1 MALLGTLL
9 TAPALLAAGFGP
21 AFQLMPGSLAPGD
34 HFGAAVAVG
43 DGVVAVGAYL
53 AAANGE
59 PESGAV
65 YLFQQDPAGGWSLPP
80 LVLHGKAGEWFGFD
94 VAIDGGKARGRLLVG
109 APRARASG
117 QRTGAA
123 YSFDLT
129 AGAVG
134 PLVILPIPGG
144 KDGDE
149 IGSAVAVAGDRW
161 AVGARGDG
169 QAGPRAG
176 SVYLSRGGLIQKL
189 LPDGAAAGGEL
200 GQSVSLDGDLLA
212 VGAPLDAAG
221 GPAAGAAYVFAPGP
235 GGGWQGQRLP
245 VTARPGAAFGYSVA
259 AVAAGGG
266 QVAVGAPLDD
276 GRGPEAGAAYLFQRR
291 DGTWQQ
297 PTQLDPGVAAGS
309 QLGVAMTLDR
319 GGPGEI
325 VAGARRAFGDAGRAY
340 RFSSAGSPLG
350 VIPSPAPAGAQF
362 GFGVAIHQGTLLA
375 GAFMQD
381 KGAGAAYLFAPAA
394 PPAAQVV
401 TVRLAQ
407 PSATFPES
415 VGLARLGV
423 VVTTSDQQPTRA
435 PVTVKVAA
443 LSGTALAGSDFKLL
457 DDQLTIPLGT
467 IPSGQPQAE
476 VRVAILRDPLLEA
489 DESFTVSL
497 ADPQGAVLGTPRTAT
512 VTLHDD
518 DRAGLVVV
526 LANPPRLATND
537 DGGGDHFDVA
547 LASQPSAP
555 VAVAITGAGGRAA
568 ISPAAPLV
576 FTPGSWNLTQRVT
589 VTGVE
594 APPCSGTAP
603 IPYAIA
609 LTTTSADPR
618 YAALS
623 PPAAPT
629 VFVPVVER
637 LRDRTSIAA
646 SLTVCPQL
654 DGTVF
659 YQLFLDNQG
668 ECALDELPGAELRD
682 LLPWDDLAL
691 VAAAAD
697 SGTATVDLIA
707 NRLSWSGALPPG
719 AQATIWIVATL
730 QGTVPT
736 GTPVANQ
743 GSLIYPSQP
752 GGPLDSVVSTDDPT
766 LPGPQ
771 DPTVFIAR
779 VTVCPDPLTFFP

>member
-9 TAPALLAAGFGP
+9 AAPALLAAGFGP
-21 AFQLMPGSLAPGD
+21 AFQLMPGALAPGD
-34 HFGAAVAVG
+34 HFGSAVAVG
-43 DGVVAVGAYL
+43 DGVVAVGAFL

-117 QRTGAA
+117 RRTGAA

-134 PLVILPIPGG
+134 PPVILPIPGG
-144 KDGDE
+144 KEGDE
-149 IGSAVAVAGDRW
+149 IGSAVAVAGDGW

-176 SVYLSRGGLIQKL
+176 SVYLSRGGPIQKL
-189 LPDGAAAGGEL
+189 LPDGPADRGEL

-212 VGAPLDAAG
+212 VGAPLDSAG

-235 GGGWQGQRLP
+235 NGGWQGQRLP

-259 AVAAGGG
+259 ASGG

-291 DGTWQQ
+291 DGIWQQ
-297 PTQLDPGVAAGS
+297 PTQLDPGVAAGF
-309 QLGVAMTLDR
+309 QLGVAMTFDR

-394 PPAAQVV
+394 PPAAQMV

-407 PSATFPES
+407 PSATYPES
-415 VGLARLGV
+415 VGLVQLGV
-423 VVTTSDQQPTRA
+423 VVTTSDLEPTRA
-435 PVTVKVAA
+435 PVTVKIAA
-443 LSGTALAGSDFKLL
+443 RSGTALAGSDFKLL
-457 DDQLTIPLGT
+457 ADQLTIPIGT
-467 IPSGQPQAE
+467 PIEQPQPA
-476 VRVAILRDPLLEA
+476 VRIAIFQDPLLEG
-489 DESFTVSL
+489 DESFTVAL
-497 ADPQGAVLGTPRTAT
+497 TDPQGLVSTET

-537 DGGGDHFDVA
+537 DGRGDHFDVA
-547 LASQPSAP
+547 LASQPSAT
-555 VAVAITGAGGRAA
+555 VAVAVTGSGGRAA

-576 FTPGSWNLTQRVT
+576 FTPASWYLPQRVT

-603 IPYAIA
+603 ISYALA

-629 VFVPVVER
+629 AFVPVVER

-646 SLTVCPQL
+646 RLTVCPQL

-659 YQLFLDNQG
+659 YELVLDNQG
-668 ECALDELPGAELRD
+668 ECALDELPGTELED

-691 VAAAAD
+691 VTAAAD

-707 NRLSWSGALPPG
+707 NRLSWSGALLPG
-719 AQATIWIVATL
+719 AQETIRIVAAL
-730 QGTVPT
+730 QDAVPT

-743 GSLIYPSQP
+743 GSLIYPGQP
-752 GGPLDSVVSTDDPT
+752 GGPLNSLVLTDDPT

-779 VTVCPDPLTFFP
+779 VTVCPDPVTFFP